1 VCGQYLK
8 PCGTG
13 LGEGDTADTHK
24 EKDLSQTEKHN
35 VSQTEQNRNEKK
47 RRREGKIKNIKY
59 CRMSEMQ

>member
-35 VSQTEQNRNEKK
+35 VSHTEQNRTEMRKNEGGRGRSKTL
-47 RRREGKIKNIKY
+47 NIAG
-59 CRMSEMQ
+59 CEE